1 MARPI
6 KRTLVAALPLL
17 LLTSAVGVAGPSA
30 EELYPI
36 WWSPKLELDSL
47 ESIDDRLARPFWD
60 PSVNPS
66 GLPLYPEEYR
76 QEDMREARNCVE
88 LFALRELGYYAR
100 PYHAFKL
107 MLALESW
114 CRAITALRT
123 AKPAERSFV
132 QGFRFDGAS
141 LDVIPPMALLGWGCW
156 ELCWQHA
163 ANHQRLSLAEVHPD
177 IEITGVDDLLIEL
190 EMPNVQGDSLEL
202 VGRADFDGD
211 GLEDLLVIHDTHAIG
226 GTYGGTHD
234 MLLTRDAPGA
244 VMTVINA
251 AQHLCPE
258 YECTP
263 SEFDPPALRKAD

>member
-1 MARPI
+1 MSKAKQRAPI
-6 KRTLVAALPLL
+6 AALL
-17 LLTSAVGVAGPSA
+17 LLLVSVALPGDGAAA
-30 EELYPI
+30 EPYPI

-47 ESIDDRLARPFWD
+47 DAIDDRLARPFWD
-60 PSVNPS
+60 PSEVPG
-66 GLPLYPEEYR
+66 GLPLYPAGFR
-76 QEDMREARNCVE
+76 QEDRREARNCVE
-88 LFALRELGYYAR
+88 LLAPRERGYAAAYNNE
-100 PYHAFKL
+100 FQL
-107 MLALESW
+107 MLRLESW
-114 CRAITALRT
+114 CQAITDLKT

-132 QGFRFDGAS
+132 QDFRFDGAS

-156 ELCWQHA
+156 ELCWQYA
-163 ANHQRLSLAEVHPD
+163 ANQQRISLAKVHPD

-190 EMPNVQGDSLEL
+190 EMPDVQGDSLEL

-251 AQHLCPE
+251 AQRLCPD